1 VFIDI
6 DTRHE
11 AVPVHSARTVI
22 AGKSLHVLVT
32 IQGIEVCHHVLF
44 IGRKGHHDWSQP
56 SIASQVP
63 LENEGGKVGLSDEQ
77 YKPVKHVLQWHQ
89 LVPGK

>member
-11 AVPVHSARTVI
+11 AVPVHRGLHDI
-22 AGKSLHVLVT
+22 AGKSLHVVVT

-44 IGRKGHHDWSQP
+44 IGRKGHHDWSQR

-63 LENEGGKVGLSDEQ
+63 LENEGGKVGRSGERH
-77 YKPVKHVLQWHQ
+77 KSVKHLLQ
-89 LVPGK
+89 